1 MNTGYKKSVM
11 SIILR
16 LLVIIAA
23 CVTGGVLLFIVGYI
37 LVKGIPNLSPELFAW
52 EYNSDNLSML
62 PSL

>member
-23 CVTGGVLLFIVGYI
+23 CVTSGVLLFIVGYKI
-37 LVKGIPNLSPELFAW
+37 GRASCRERV
-52 EYNSDNLSML
+52 
-62 PSL
+62 

>member
-37 LVKGIPNLSPELFAW
+37 SVSYTHLEPTRP
-52 EYNSDNLSML
+52 
-62 PSL
+62 